1 MTIPGTT
8 PTRPGLIA
16 GIATA
21 LVLGHAG
28 ADDPPAPPSPVELEI
43 AEDTSLEVEAFWDH
57 IVDSTYRLHED
68 AACAA
73 LFEKLEPAQQSHL
86 YGGADFQSLMPAKPV
101 KVGDVWRM
109 KDAALAF
116 LRQFHPSA
124 TTNLHHGTGAGGGYA
139 CLRALT
145 GTRAEVMF
153 RFHAEFLLRSDV
165 HYTPAQFEGRVWID
179 RETQSVDAF
188 QLALPSRNTNVDINV
203 HTRADIGFVPRM
215 ELVGGDPHG
224 AREQA
229 WESEIS
235 EAGARDTLARRFH
248 RFAQIDWIP
257 FDQALAR
264 AQETHRPLHVV
275 VLFGTLD
282 DESC

>member
-1 MTIPGTT
+1 MCI
-8 PTRPGLIA
+8 TR
-16 GIATA
+16 
-21 LVLGHAG
+21 
-28 ADDPPAPPSPVELEI
+28 
-43 AEDTSLEVEAFWDH
+43 
-57 IVDSTYRLHED
+57 
-68 AACAA
+68 
-73 LFEKLEPAQQSHL
+73 
-86 YGGADFQSLMPAKPV
+86 
-101 KVGDVWRM
+101 
-109 KDAALAF
+109 
-116 LRQFHPSA
+116 
-124 TTNLHHGTGAGGGYA
+124 
-139 CLRALT
+139 
-145 GTRAEVMF
+145 
-153 RFHAEFLLRSDV
+153 
-165 HYTPAQFEGRVWID
+165 PAQFEGRVWID

-264 AQETHRPLHVV
+264 AQETHGRC
-275 VLFGTLD
+275 TW
-282 DESC
+282 SCCSARSTTSPAEGRERS

>member
-86 YGGADFQSLMPAKPV
+86 YGGADFQSLMPAK
-101 KVGDVWRM
+101 RS
-109 KDAALAF
+109 
-116 LRQFHPSA
+116 RSA
-124 TTNLHHGTGAGGGYA
+124 TSGA
-139 CLRALT
+139 
-145 GTRAEVMF
+145 
-153 RFHAEFLLRSDV
+153 
-165 HYTPAQFEGRVWID
+165 
-179 RETQSVDAF
+179 
-188 QLALPSRNTNVDINV
+188 
-203 HTRADIGFVPRM
+203 
-215 ELVGGDPHG
+215 
-224 AREQA
+224 
-229 WESEIS
+229 
-235 EAGARDTLARRFH
+235 
-248 RFAQIDWIP
+248 
-257 FDQALAR
+257 
-264 AQETHRPLHVV
+264 
-275 VLFGTLD
+275 
-282 DESC
+282 